1 MIVSSKGYE
10 YAINEK
16 GIAFAERMQNAY
28 SHDLRLNVIR
38 TDEAFFDIDDVSI
51 AKMINEKAI
60 ETLEN

>member
-10 YAINEK
+10 YNITDK
-16 GIAFAERMQNAY
+16 GIAFAEKMQNAY
-28 SHDLRLNVIR
+28 SHDLRLNVIS
-38 TDEAFFDIDDVSI
+38 TDEAFFEKDDVSI